1 MKKQAPAN
9 ISLEFEAVFHR
20 LRTILEKHRGRLS
33 VSADSPGYYC
43 LAADCHPTRKGPY
56 PIAWVE
62 IGKAY
67 VGFHHMGVYCS
78 PELLAHIS
86 KKLKA
91 RMQGKSCFNFKTLD
105 EPLFQELE
113 QLTVQAFASFKQKI
127 SAYQSKGAR

>member
-1 MKKQAPAN
+1 MKKQPPEI
-9 ISLEFEAVFHR
+9 ISVDFEPVFNR
-20 LRTILEKHRGRLS
+20 LRTILEKHRGTLA
-33 VSADSPGYYC
+33 VGEDLPGRYC
-43 LAADCHPTRKGPY
+43 LTGACHPTHKGPY

-78 PELLAHIS
+78 PELLTGAS

-113 QLTVQAFASFKQKI
+113 QLTVQAFESFKQKI
-127 SAYQSKGAR
+127 AAFKSKSA